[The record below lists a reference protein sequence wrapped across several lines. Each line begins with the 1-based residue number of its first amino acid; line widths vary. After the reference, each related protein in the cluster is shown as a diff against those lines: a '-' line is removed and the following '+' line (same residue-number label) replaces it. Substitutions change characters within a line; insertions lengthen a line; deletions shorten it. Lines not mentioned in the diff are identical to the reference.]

1 MPYSVKQ
8 IPGHTTHRLGGGLIE
23 VIIKEKAPGTG
34 QKSFKVDHNRLI
46 SILHSHNLIPPSHN
60 EMFSSMLSSPDIL
73 KKLKDSFVYLRR
85 MASLASLPNGF
96 YLLEEG
102 QEPGQ
107 FKTDQVT
114 PGTADPEKT
123 VRIWKGKNPPALF
136 ILTNEATAKQNFRFM
151 IDMAISPSFSTSTII
166 GVEPNPLMVL
176 RRGQENIFPSLTP
189 EVITAYRTAIAELNR
204 IEQKLPNSTKNT
216 RELLAALTRL
226 NEWF

>member
-23 VIIKEKAPGTG
+23 VIIKAKPPNN
-34 QKSFKVDHNRLI
+34 SKVDHDRLI
-46 SILHSHNLIPPSHN
+46 LTLHSHNLIPPSHN
-60 EMFSSMLSSPDIL
+60 EMFSSMLSSPDIK
-73 KKLKDSFVYLRR
+73 KKLEGEGNFVYLRR

-107 FKTDQVT
+107 LKTDQVT
-114 PGTADPEKT
+114 PGTTDPEKT

-136 ILTNEATAKQNFRFM
+136 ILTDEATAKQNFRFM
-151 IDMAISPSFSTSTII
+151 IDMANHPSFSTETII
-166 GVEPNPLMVL
+166 GVEPNPLMIL

-189 EVITAYRTAIAELNR
+189 ELITAYRTAIAELNC
-204 IEQKLPNSTKNT
+204 IEQKLPNSTKKT
-216 RELLAALTRL
+216 KELLAAFLNL
-226 NEWF
+226 NELS